1 MAAAGPHNLPVDV
14 ALQRAVAHHKA
25 GRAQEAE
32 QLYRAVLQAQPLQ
45 PDANHN
51 LGLLLAQAGQHPT
64 ALPYLKTALAL
75 DPAKGQY
82 ALSYAEALLATGNA
96 VDALGIIRD
105 TMQRGNN
112 TAAAQTLRQRAEA
125 AALHGPAQGAA
136 PPLAELGQLA
146 ALFQTGRHGEL
157 ETRTRLLLEQHPD
170 SGLAWKMLGACL
182 LVQGKDAL
190 PALQRATE
198 LLPDD
203 AEAPNNLG
211 LALKNLGQLDNA
223 VASFRRALQIKADYA
238 EAHCNLGA
246 ALRELG
252 QLEDAV
258 ASFGR
263 ALEIQPD
270 FPAARINLGST
281 LPLIVGENSGKAFF
295 EKRKP
300 GFQGVRAQYE
310 SLPFPPRDPQAERY
324 VLWVSPPDILAKMNQ
339 YCFAG
344 KRDYSQPFRVLVAGC
359 GTGDSVIWLAH
370 QLQGSPAEIV
380 ALDMSSASLAVAR
393 ARAEVRKLA
402 NIRWVN
408 ASLLDVATLGLG
420 SFDYISCLGVLHH
433 LPDPVRGLA
442 ALESVLAQGG
452 AMAIMLYGAVGRA
465 HIYAMQKTL
474 RRLTAGLDEPGER
487 LAFAQKVLAGLPAT
501 NGFCKQEG
509 QATIKSQYLQ
519 DDTNFWDTLL
529 HEQDRA
535 YTASE
540 VREFLGSA
548 GLFLQ
553 AFISYQGLGAKTGLQ
568 YDLDLYIDDAGQ
580 RERLKALPLAERQDL
595 AEALDG
601 GLALHTV
608 YATRSAQASLRPT
621 APDAI
626 LSPMS
631 QSARQILAYLSQ
643 SNQAL
648 SVILANGLCLPY
660 KPSAVTQAFLAR
672 MDGHRSNAEI
682 ARSLGIEDDSGELD
696 LVKRELVIPA
706 ALHWIIARTALGSY
720 LPPLADSSGL
730 SSPLRHY
737 EPTTLAL

>member
-1 MAAAGPHNLPVDV
+1 MAATGPRNLRVDA
-14 ALQRAVAHHKA
+14 ALQQAVAQHKA
-25 GRAQEAE
+25 GRLQEAE
-32 QLYRAVLQAQPLQ
+32 QIYRAILQAQPLH
-45 PDANHN
+45 PDANHK
-51 LGLLLAQAGQHPT
+51 LGLLLAQAGQHPA

-75 DPAKGQY
+75 DPARAQY

-96 VDALGIIRD
+96 AEALNSVRNA
-105 TMQRGNN
+105 MQRGHN
-112 TAAAQTLRQRAEA
+112 TPAAQALRQRAEA
-125 AALHGPAQGAA
+125 AVQHGAAQGAA

-146 ALFQTGRHGEL
+146 ALFQAGRHVEL
-157 ETRTRLLLEQHPD
+157 ETRAHLLLEQHPD
-170 SGLAWKMLGACL
+170 SGLAWKMLGVCL

-190 PALQRATE
+190 PALQKATE

-211 LALKNLGQLDNA
+211 LALKNLGQLDSA
-223 VASFRRALQIKADYA
+223 VASFRRALEIKADYA

-281 LPLIVGENSGKAFF
+281 LPLIVGKNSGKAFF
-295 EKRKP
+295 DRQRQDFE
-300 GFQGVRAQYE
+300 GVRAQYE
-310 SLPFPPRDPQAERY
+310 SLPFPARDPQAERY
-324 VLWVSPPDILAKMNQ
+324 VLWVSPPDILAKVNQ

-344 KRDYSQPFRVLVAGC
+344 ERDFSQPFRVLVAGC

-370 QLQGSPAEIV
+370 QLQDSPAEIV
-380 ALDMSSASLAVAR
+380 ALDMSSASLEIAR

-408 ASLLDVATLGLG
+408 ASLLDAATLGLG

-433 LPDPVRGLA
+433 LPDPVQGLA
-442 ALESVLAQGG
+442 ALESVLAPGG

-474 RRLTAGLDEPGER
+474 RRLTAGLDHPVER
-487 LAFAQKVLAGLPAT
+487 LAFAHQILAGLPAT
-501 NGFCKQEG
+501 NGFRKQEG
-509 QATIKSQYLQ
+509 PATIQSQYLQ
-519 DDTNFWDTLL
+519 DDTNLWDTLL

-553 AFISYQGLGAKTGLQ
+553 AFISYQGSGATAGLQ
-568 YDLDLYIDDAGQ
+568 YDLDLYIDDAAQ
-580 RERLKALPLAERQDL
+580 RERLRALPLAERQDL

-608 YATRSAQASLRPT
+608 YASRSAQASLSPT
-621 APDAI
+621 APHAI

-643 SNQAL
+643 SGQAL
-648 SVILANGLCLPY
+648 PIVLGNGLTTPY
-660 KPSAVTQAFLAR
+660 QPCAMTRAFLAR
-672 MDGHRSNAEI
+672 IDGQRSNAEI
-682 ARSLGIEDDSGELD
+682 AASLGIAEASDEWKLIR
-696 LVKRELVIPA
+696 RELGIPA
-706 ALHWIIARTALGSY
+706 ALHWVVARTRAGSS
-720 LPPLADSSGL
+720 LPPLPDSSGL
-730 SSPLRHY
+730 SLPLRHY
-737 EPTTLAL
+737 EPTTLAV

>member
-1 MAAAGPHNLPVDV
+1 MTATGPQNLRIDV
-14 ALQRAVAHHKA
+14 ALQRAAAHHKA
-25 GRAQEAE
+25 GRLQEAE
-32 QLYRAVLQAQPLQ
+32 QLYRAILQAQPFQ

-51 LGLLLAQAGQHPT
+51 LGLLLAQVGQHLA

-75 DPAKGQY
+75 DPATGQY

-96 VDALGIIRD
+96 KDALTIVQD
-105 TMQRGNN
+105 AMQRGHNSP
-112 TAAAQTLRQRAEA
+112 AAQALRQRAEA
-125 AALHGPAQGAA
+125 AAPHGAVNEETPT
-136 PPLAELGQLA
+136 LAEMGQLA
-146 ALFQTGRHGEL
+146 ALFQAGRHGEL

-190 PALQRATE
+190 PALQKATE

-211 LALKNLGQLDNA
+211 LALKNLGQLDSA
-223 VASFRRALQIKADYA
+223 VASFRRALEIKADYA

-281 LPLIVGENSGKAFF
+281 LPLIVGKNSGKAFF
-295 EKRKP
+295 DTQRED
-300 GFQGVRAQYE
+300 FQGVRAQYE

-380 ALDMSSASLAVAR
+380 ALDMSSASLEVAQ

-408 ASLLDVATLGLG
+408 ASLLDAATLGLG
-420 SFDYISCLGVLHH
+420 TFDYISCLGVLHH

-474 RRLTAGLDEPGER
+474 RRLTTGLDEPGER

-501 NGFCKQEG
+501 NGFRKQEG

-548 GLFLQ
+548 GLVLQ
-553 AFISYQGLGAKTGLQ
+553 AFISYQGSGATAGLQ
-568 YDLDLYIDDAGQ
+568 YDLDLYLGDAAQ

-608 YATRSAQASLRPT
+608 YASRSAQASLSPT
-621 APDAI
+621 APHAI

-631 QSARQILAYLSQ
+631 QSARQIIAYLGQ
-643 SNQAL
+643 SDQAL
-648 SVILANGLCLPY
+648 DVILANGLSLPY
-660 KPSAVTQAFLAR
+660 KPSAVTRAFLAR

-682 ARSLGIEDDSGELD
+682 AGSLGIAEASDEWKLIR
-696 LVKRELVIPA
+696 RELGIPA
-706 ALHWIIARTALGSY
+706 ALHWATARTRAGSY
-720 LPPLADSSGL
+720 LPPLPDHSSL
-730 SSPLRHY
+730 SIPLRHY